1 VVYPNND
8 TGSEAILGAYGQLK
22 GNARFRVLPS
32 LRFESFLTLLKNA
45 RLMVGNS
52 SAGIREAPVYGVPS
66 VDVGSRQQGRFEH
79 ESIVKVGRTTDSILA
94 GIESALAMGNRA
106 PTHHFGRG
114 KSAERFLQILKT
126 AELWRH
132 PTQKVFVDVGRPVQA
147 NCVQ

>member
-1 VVYPNND
+1 
-8 TGSEAILGAYGQLK
+8 
-22 GNARFRVLPS
+22 
-32 LRFESFLTLLKNA
+32 
-45 RLMVGNS
+45 
-52 SAGIREAPVYGVPS
+52 

-94 GIESALAMGNRA
+94 GIKSALAMGNRV

-132 PTQKVFVDVGRPVQA
+132 PTQKVFVDVARPVQA